1 MLIEVQVKANAGGG
15 KTAVSR
21 VIEKALRD
29 AGFTVTNY
37 DADVALQT
45 DLDAAVK
52 NVTERHSI
60 DIVTKQ
66 APRSWLFRKPGAS
79 QKE

>member
-1 MLIEVQVKANAGGG
+1 MLIQVNIMTGAGGG

-29 AGFTVTNY
+29 AGFIVTNS
-37 DADVALQT
+37 DPDVALQT

-52 NVTERHSI
+52 FTAEKNRVE
-60 DIVTKQ
+60 IVTTQ
-66 APRSWLFRKPGAS
+66 ASRSWLLK
-79 QKE
+79 Q